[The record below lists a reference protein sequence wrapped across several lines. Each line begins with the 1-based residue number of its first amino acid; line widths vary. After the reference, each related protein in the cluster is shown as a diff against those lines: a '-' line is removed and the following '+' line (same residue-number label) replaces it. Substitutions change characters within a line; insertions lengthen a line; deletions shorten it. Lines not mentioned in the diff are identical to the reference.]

1 MSLESGEKNNEVKED
16 QEVERQREIQQQEEA
31 KKNAET
37 KRRGSELD
45 DKQNLDSPEKNE
57 VDEDSEK
64 DKVDIEKETEDPK
77 KDKEDTEKK
86 KESEKETEDPEKK
99 EEPEKETEDPEKDK
113 EDPEKDNEDPEKDK
127 EDPEKETEDPED
139 KEDSEKETEDLEEKE
154 DSEKETED
162 PEKETGDPEKHNM
175 SELPENAE
183 IVDASK
189 IDMTDARG
197 MDDEHFWEHHG
208 NTKEDY
214 MRIAEHI
221 PDVQKELDSGKT
233 LDEIREDPELR
244 DTVAAY
250 YDADKM
256 VKVEE
261 KPDGSYEFQDDG
273 RHRVAAAQELGY
285 EIPVDVVNKGEVQ
298 QEGGDADGAEV
309 SENTETMVEKGSSK
323 SMENIEDKYSDLQE
337 RFDDTMYN
345 DSDRKSKVQEIEKLH
360 EENTE
365 AIQDVSDKKQEVDQ
379 RKDEIMEK
387 IRDMHM
393 KDEDVTPENNPELKE
408 LSEEY
413 HKCEEDSCRLDYLQT
428 KLEDNNLQL
437 EEKKENIEGKSLDQI
452 MEGKE
457 SVKSMESIERRYEKL
472 QERFDGALY
481 YTPDK
486 KSQVQEME
494 KLYGENAQAVHD
506 VYARKQEVDQRKDK
520 IMEEIRDMHM
530 KDEDVTPENNPKL
543 KALNA
548 EYLACEK
555 ESHRLGYLQGKIEDN
570 NLQIAE
576 VTGRDYVAASD
587 EFMANGGG
595 PEAEAAYYE
604 KYLSSSLEKLDS
616 NETSAVDAYAF
627 AQLKARL
634 GDSID
639 RLETAY
645 APNKPDGP
653 AVPKE
658 KIEELRSK
666 MEELGSRYAE
676 EYKDCKFQ
684 PDGTYDRTETK
695 STEEKEIFSSE
706 IKTDHGEKSF
716 SVRKGSRESR
726 LDENRVIFSDRL
738 NTMSHRETSDGM
750 KVESASSK
758 IDDQGNLSKK
768 EFSASVLN
776 SNIERNY
783 DSTKSKASGKVET
796 NLAKAESSRV
806 ERTETGVKETHKSVT
821 IGHTEAGGELK
832 VDGGKLKTK
841 AQYESSAAEAKFD
854 HVSMKKN
861 EEGKLEK
868 DSEIKGDASIGK
880 TVVKLE
886 ADTGEMKAKAEVSST
901 AAEAGG
907 SYSKNVMG
915 EELKVEVRGSLGEK
929 KAEAAMDL
937 KNLDA
942 HAKAESSTVAGSVK
956 AELGSHKIIDR
967 SGKINEQKAEVKS
980 EALSKASEIK
990 QSAEDTK
997 KKLSKLHDLLKKKTE

>member
-16 QEVERQREIQQQEEA
+16 QEVERQQEIQQEEA

-45 DKQNLDSPEKNE
+45 DKQDLDSTKKNE
-57 VDEDSEK
+57 VGEDSEK
-64 DKVDIEKETEDPK
+64 DKEDLEKDN
-77 KDKEDTEKK
+77 
-86 KESEKETEDPEKK
+86 EDPEKK
-99 EEPEKETEDPEKDK
+99 EEPEKDNEDPEKK
-113 EDPEKDNEDPEKDK
+113 EEPEKDNEDPEKK
-127 EDPEKETEDPED
+127 EDLEKEAEDPGD
-139 KEDSEKETEDLEEKE
+139 KEDSEKETENPEEKE
-154 DSEKETED
+154 DSEKEPED
-162 PEKETGDPEKHNM
+162 PEKREEPEKDNEDLEKHNM

-273 RHRVAAAQELGY
+273 RYRVAAAQELGY
-285 EIPVDVVNKGEVQ
+285 EIPVDVVNKGEFRK
-298 QEGGDADGAEV
+298 EGEDADGTDV
-309 SENTETMVEKGSSK
+309 SENAETMTEKESAK
-323 SMENIEDKYSDLQE
+323 SMENIEDKYSGLQE
-337 RFDDTMYN
+337 RFDDTIDN

-360 EENTE
+360 EENAE
-365 AIQDVSDKKQEVDQ
+365 AIQDVSEKKQEVDR
-379 RKDEIMEK
+379 RKDKIMEE
-387 IRDMHM
+387 IRNMHM
-393 KDEDVTPENNPELKE
+393 KDEDVTPENNPELKK

-413 HKCEEDSCRLDYLQT
+413 HKCEEDSQRLDYLQT

-437 EEKKENIEGKSLDQI
+437 EEEKENIEGKSLDQI
-452 MEGKE
+452 MDGKE
-457 SVKSMESIERRYEKL
+457 SVKSMESIERRCEKL
-472 QERFDGALY
+472 QERFDDAVY
-481 YTPDK
+481 DAPDK

-494 KLYGENAQAVHD
+494 KLYGENAQAIHD

-530 KDEDVTPENNPKL
+530 KDEDVTPENNPEL

-548 EYLACEK
+548 EYRACEK
-555 ESHRLGYLQGKIEDN
+555 ESHRLDYLQTKLEDN

-576 VTGRDYVAASD
+576 ATGRDYVAASD

-604 KYLSSSLEKLDS
+604 KYLDSSLEKLDS

-627 AQLKARL
+627 AQLKERL

-645 APNKPDGP
+645 APDKPDGP

-676 EYKDCKFQ
+676 EYKECKFQ

-695 STEEKEIFSSE
+695 STEEKELFSSE

-716 SVRKGSRESR
+716 SVKKGLRESR

-738 NTMSHRETSDGM
+738 NTMSHRETSDGL

-806 ERTETGVKETHKSVT
+806 EQTDTGVKETHKSVT

-841 AQYESSAAEAKFD
+841 AQYESSAAEAKLD

-861 EEGKLEK
+861 AEGELEK
-868 DSEIKGDASIGK
+868 DSETKADVSIGK
-880 TVVKLE
+880 TSMKLE
-886 ADTGEMKAKAEVSST
+886 ADTGEMKAKAEVFST

-915 EELKVEVRGSLGEK
+915 EELKVEARGSFGEK

-942 HAKAESSTVAGSVK
+942 HAKAESSTAAGSVK
-956 AELGSHKIIDR
+956 AELGSHKIIDQ
-967 SGKINEQKAEVKS
+967 SGEINKQKVEVKS
-980 EALSKASEIK
+980 EVLSKASEIK

-997 KKLSKLHDLLKKKTE
+997 KKLGKLHDLLKKKTE

>member
-1 MSLESGEKNNEVKED
+1 MSLESGDKNNEVKDD
-16 QEVERQREIQQQEEA
+16 QEVERQQEIQQQEEA
-31 KKNAET
+31 QKNAET

-45 DKQNLDSPEKNE
+45 DKQDLDSTKKNE

-64 DKVDIEKETEDPK
+64 DKEDSE
-77 KDKEDTEKK
+77 KDKEDPEKDK
-86 KESEKETEDPEKK
+86 EDPEKDK
-99 EEPEKETEDPEKDK
+99 EDPEKDKEDPEKDK
-113 EDPEKDNEDPEKDK
+113 EDPEKDNEDLEKDKEDPEKDK
-127 EDPEKETEDPED
+127 EDPEKD
-139 KEDSEKETEDLEEKE
+139 K
-154 DSEKETED
+154 ED
-162 PEKETGDPEKHNM
+162 PEKDKEDPEKKNEDPEKHNM

-233 LDEIREDPELR
+233 LDEIREDPELK

-298 QEGGDADGAEV
+298 QEGKDADGSEV
-309 SENTETMVEKGSSK
+309 SENTEAMAEKESSK

-345 DSDRKSKVQEIEKLH
+345 DSSDRKSKVQEIEKLH
-360 EENTE
+360 EENAE

-413 HKCEEDSCRLDYLQT
+413 HKCEEDSRRLDYLQT

-437 EEKKENIEGKSLDQI
+437 EEEKENIEGKSLDQI
-452 MEGKE
+452 MDGKE
-457 SVKSMESIERRYEKL
+457 SVKSMDNIERKYENL
-472 QERFDGALY
+472 QERFDDTMYDA
-481 YTPDK
+481 PDK
-486 KSQVQEME
+486 KSQTQEME
-494 KLYGENAQAVHD
+494 KLYGENAQAIHD
-506 VYARKQEVDQRKDK
+506 VYAKKQDVDQRKDK

-530 KDEDVTPENNPKL
+530 KDPDVTPENNPEL
-543 KALNA
+543 KALSA
-548 EYLACEK
+548 EYRQCEDD
-555 ESHRLGYLQGKIEDN
+555 SRRLDYLQTKLEDN

-576 VTGRDYVAASD
+576 ATGRDYIATSD

-604 KYLSSSLEKLDS
+604 KYLDSSLEKLDS

-627 AQLKARL
+627 AQMKDRL

-645 APNKPDGP
+645 SPDKPDGP

-666 MEELGSRYAE
+666 MDELGSRYAE

-695 STEEKEIFSSE
+695 STEEKELFSSE

-738 NTMSHRETSDGM
+738 NTMSHKETSDGL
-750 KVESASSK
+750 KVESSSSK

-776 SNIERNY
+776 TNIERSY
-783 DSTKSKASGKVET
+783 DRTKGEVSGKVES

-806 ERTETGVKETHKSVT
+806 DQTETGAKEVHKSAT
-821 IGHTEAGGELK
+821 IGHAEAAGEIK
-832 VDGGKLKTK
+832 ADDGKLKTT
-841 AQYESSAAEAKFD
+841 ARYESSAAEAKYD
-854 HVSMKKN
+854 NVDMKRN

-868 DSEIKGDASIGK
+868 VSELKADASIGK
-880 TVVKLE
+880 TSVKLE
-886 ADTGEMKAKAEVSST
+886 ADTGEMKAKAEASST

-907 SYSKNVMG
+907 SYFNKNVMG
-915 EELKVEVRGSLGEK
+915 EELKAEARGSIGEK
-929 KAEAAMDL
+929 KAEAAVDL
-937 KNLDA
+937 KKLDA
-942 HAKAESSTVAGSVK
+942 HAKVESSTAAGRVK
-956 AELGSHKIIDR
+956 TELGDQKIIDQ
-967 SGKINEQKAEVKS
+967 SGKVNEQKAEVKS
-980 EALSKASEIK
+980 EALSKVSEVK
-990 QSAEDTK
+990 QSVDDTK
-997 KKLSKLHDLLKKKTE
+997 KKLGKLHDLLKKKTE

>member
-1 MSLESGEKNNEVKED
+1 MSLESGDKNNEVKED
-16 QEVERQREIQQQEEA
+16 QEVERQQEIQQQEEA

-45 DKQNLDSPEKNE
+45 DKQDLDSTRKGEA
-57 VDEDSEK
+57 DEGF
-64 DKVDIEKETEDPK
+64 
-77 KDKEDTEKK
+77 K
-86 KESEKETEDPEKK
+86 KEK
-99 EEPEKETEDPEKDK
+99 EDPEKDK
-113 EDPEKDNEDPEKDK
+113 EDPEKDREEPEKDK
-127 EDPEKETEDPED
+127 EDPEKD
-139 KEDSEKETEDLEEKE
+139 KEE
-154 DSEKETED
+154 
-162 PEKETGDPEKHNM
+162 PEKDNKDPEKHNV

-233 LDEIREDPELR
+233 LDEIREDSELK

-285 EIPVDVVNKGEVQ
+285 EIPVDVVNKGEFRK
-298 QEGGDADGAEV
+298 EGEDANGTEV
-309 SENTETMVEKGSSK
+309 SENAETMTEKESAK
-323 SMENIEDKYSDLQE
+323 SMENIEEKYSGLQE

-360 EENTE
+360 EENAD

-379 RKDEIMEK
+379 RKDEIMGK

-413 HKCEEDSCRLDYLQT
+413 HKCEEDSRRLDYLQT

-437 EEKKENIEGKSLDQI
+437 EEEKENIEGKSLDQI
-452 MEGKE
+452 MDGKE
-457 SVKSMESIERRYEKL
+457 SVKSMESIERKYENL
-472 QERFDGALY
+472 QERFDDTMY
-481 YTPDK
+481 DVSDK
-486 KSQVQEME
+486 KSQPQELE
-494 KLYGENAQAVHD
+494 KIYGENAQAIHD
-506 VYARKQEVDQRKDK
+506 IYAKKQDVDQRKDK

-530 KDEDVTPENNPKL
+530 KDPDVTPENNPEL
-543 KALNA
+543 KALSA
-548 EYLACEK
+548 EYRKCEDD
-555 ESHRLGYLQGKIEDN
+555 SRRLDYLQTKLEDN

-576 VTGRDYVAASD
+576 ATGRDYIATSD

-604 KYLSSSLEKLDS
+604 KYLDSSLEKLDN

-627 AQLKARL
+627 AQMKDRL
-634 GDSID
+634 GDSVD

-645 APNKPDGP
+645 APDKPDGP

-666 MEELGSRYAE
+666 MDELGSRYAE

-684 PDGTYDRTETK
+684 SDGTYDRTEMK

-706 IKTDHGEKSF
+706 IKTDHGEKNF

-738 NTMSHRETSDGM
+738 NTMSHKETYDGL
-750 KVESASSK
+750 KVESSSSK

-776 SNIERNY
+776 TNIERSY
-783 DSTKSKASGKVET
+783 DRAKGEASGKVES
-796 NLAKAESSRV
+796 NLAQAESSRV
-806 ERTETGVKETHKSVT
+806 EQTETGVKKTYKSAT
-821 IGHTEAGGELK
+821 IGHTETAGEFK
-832 VDGGKLKTK
+832 ADDGKIK
-841 AQYESSAAEAKFD
+841 ATARYESSAAEAKFD
-854 HVSMKKN
+854 HTDMKRN

-868 DSEIKGDASIGK
+868 VSELKADASIGK
-880 TVVKLE
+880 TSVKLE
-886 ADTGEMKAKAEVSST
+886 ADTGEMNAKAEASST

-907 SYSKNVMG
+907 SYFNKNVMG
-915 EELKVEVRGSLGEK
+915 EELKADARGSIGEK
-929 KAEAAMDL
+929 KAEAAVDL
-937 KNLDA
+937 KKLDA
-942 HAKAESSTVAGSVK
+942 HAKVESSVVAGSAK
-956 AELGSHKIIDR
+956 AELGDHKVIDQ

-980 EALSKASEIK
+980 EALAKASEIK
-990 QSAEDTK
+990 QSVDDTK
-997 KKLSKLHDLLKKKTE
+997 KKLGKLHDLLKKKTE